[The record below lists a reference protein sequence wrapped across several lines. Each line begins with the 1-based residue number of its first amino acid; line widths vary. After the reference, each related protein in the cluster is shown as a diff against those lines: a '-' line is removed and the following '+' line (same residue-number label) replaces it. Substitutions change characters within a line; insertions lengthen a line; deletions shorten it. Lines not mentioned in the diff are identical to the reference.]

1 MTDEPM
7 MHDPPPLK
15 TILLIEDDEAVR
27 DSVRMGLVQFGFH
40 VLETSNGDDAV
51 VLCEAYE
58 GKIDAAVVDMV
69 MPRMWG
75 HEIAARLLNISPGI
89 KVVYIS
95 GHSEEFMLGCGV
107 LKAEDVFFPK
117 PFYPSELADRIYEML
132 GVPNPLTGTC
142 LLADAATQS
151 RRNTNIRGPAAA
163 SPGDRPDGPG
173 AG

>member
-1 MTDEPM
+1 MTDETMTRDIPIS
-7 MHDPPPLK
+7 K

-40 VLETSNGDDAV
+40 VLETSNGDDAAI
-51 VLCEAYE
+51 LCQAYE

-75 HEIAARLLNISPGI
+75 HEIAARLLEISPAI

-95 GHSEEFMLGCGV
+95 GHSEDFMLGCGV

-117 PFYPSELADRIYEML
+117 PFYPSELADKIYQML
-132 GVPNPLTGTC
+132 GVPNPLTGSC
-142 LLADAATQS
+142 PVADPVAQS
-151 RRNTNIRGPAAA
+151 QTDANIRGPAAA
-163 SPGDRPDGPG
+163 MPGDRPDGTGPR
-173 AG
+173 